1 MDATRTLKGPTG
13 HVETATPKG
22 KAVFEKF
29 TDHARRVVV
38 LASGEARAHHHD
50 HLGTEHLLMGLL
62 REDDGVASHSLHLL
76 GLRAEDLASRLP
88 HRHPTPPDAPAGPR
102 HLPFTAH
109 AKHVLEQSLRQTSL
123 LGHDRIGTEHLLLAL
138 LDEDDCTGAQLLHE
152 LTPGNVDLREHI
164 LHQVAEHRRTR
175 SAGPTHHVSIDLTD
189 AEHALC
195 AVAAAKAH
203 QPLDMWIRDQIL
215 AAARAG
221 GS

>member
-1 MDATRTLKGPTG
+1 M
-13 HVETATPKG
+13 
-22 KAVFEKF
+22 FEKF

-38 LASGEARAHHHD
+38 LASDEARTRHQD

-62 REDDGVASHSLHLL
+62 REDDGVAAHSLHLL
-76 GLRAEDLASRLP
+76 GIGAEDLTGRLP
-88 HRHPTPPDAPAGPR
+88 HRPPNPPNPEIVSG

-138 LDEDDCTGAQLLHE
+138 LDEEDCTGARLLHD
-152 LTPGNVDLREHI
+152 LTPGKIEHLREHI

-175 SAGPTHHVSIDLTD
+175 PTGPTHHVSIGLTD

-195 AVAAAKAH
+195 AAAAKAH
-203 QPLDMWIRDQIL
+203 QPLDTWIR
-215 AAARAG
+215 G
-221 GS
+221 TV